1 MTKNENILK
10 SDVKIPV
17 WMFAIIVTL
26 MLALLGFTAV
36 NATYRQQVVQN
47 TIEISNIKNNE
58 IKQLQSDKA
67 DKVEVITIQTTL
79 VRIENKLDNYI
90 LLKSK

>member
-1 MTKNENILK
+1 MTENQNILK

-17 WMFAIIVTL
+17 WMFGIIVTL
-26 MLALLGFTAV
+26 MLSLLGFTAV

-67 DKVEVITIQTTL
+67 DKVEVVTIQTTL

-90 LLKSK
+90 LLKIK

>member
-1 MTKNENILK
+1 MVENQNILK
-10 SDVKIPV
+10 NDVKIPV

-36 NATYRQQVVQN
+36 NATNRQQVVQN
-47 TIEISNIKNNE
+47 TIEITNIKNNE
-58 IKQLQSDKA
+58 IKQLQTDKA
-67 DKVEVITIQTTL
+67 DKAEVVTIQTTL

>member
-1 MTKNENILK
+1 MTENQNILK

-17 WMFAIIVTL
+17 WMFGIIVTL
-26 MLALLGFTAV
+26 MLSLLGFTAV

-47 TIEISNIKNNE
+47 TIEISNMKNNE

-67 DKVEVITIQTTL
+67 DKVEVVTIQTTL

-90 LLKSK
+90 LLKIK

>member
-1 MTKNENILK
+1 MTENQNILK
-10 SDVKIPV
+10 SDVKIPI
-17 WMFAIIVTL
+17 WIFSIIVTL
-26 MLALLGFTAV
+26 MLALLGFIAV
-36 NATYRQQVVQN
+36 NATSRQQVVQN
-47 TIEISNIKNNE
+47 SIEISSIKNNE

-67 DKVEVITIQTTL
+67 DKAEVVTMQTTL

>member
-1 MTKNENILK
+1 
-10 SDVKIPV
+10 
-17 WMFAIIVTL
+17 
-26 MLALLGFTAV
+26 MLALLGFTAI
-36 NATYRQQVVQN
+36 NATSRQQVVQN

-67 DKVEVITIQTTL
+67 DKVEVVTIQTTL

>member
-1 MTKNENILK
+1 MTENQNILK

-17 WMFAIIVTL
+17 WMFGIILTL

-36 NATYRQQVVQN
+36 NATSRQQVVQN

-67 DKVEVITIQTTL
+67 DKVEVVTIQTTL